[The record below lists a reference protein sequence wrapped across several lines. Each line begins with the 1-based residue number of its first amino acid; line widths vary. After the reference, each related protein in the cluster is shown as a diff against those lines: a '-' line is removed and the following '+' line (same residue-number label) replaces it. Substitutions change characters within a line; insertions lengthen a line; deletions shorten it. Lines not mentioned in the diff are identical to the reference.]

1 MRGEFYKL
9 VDAKWLGL
17 KEYVRTL
24 MPDIQVSTVE
34 IDIVPLNPSPSNG
47 TFAFPL
53 ASKLPIASTA
63 TIMAA
68 IAGIEWKPR
77 DQVNTWWTQ
86 IPNAAPIV
94 RVTADPPL
102 KQGASKNIF
111 DFVLNWTVG
120 PNDNT
125 IVNNPSLSITKL
137 TVSYVIVFFP

>member
-1 MRGEFYKL
+1 
-9 VDAKWLGL
+9 
-17 KEYVRTL
+17 
-24 MPDIQVSTVE
+24 
-34 IDIVPLNPSPSNG
+34 
-47 TFAFPL
+47 
-53 ASKLPIASTA
+53 
-63 TIMAA
+63 
-68 IAGIEWKPR
+68 
-77 DQVNTWWTQ
+77 VNAWWTQ